1 MNKIKLIII
10 AALFVLLLTGCEDSA
25 TETVFDHNS
34 SLEGY
39 VTFEDNSP
47 DTLSAMIIVSRNNLQ
62 LAETTTDS
70 TGYYLLENLSS
81 GTYFVSIDLTGFARS
96 IFQIEL
102 VINEVAIADT
112 MMLEVMG
119 TMDMQTRIVDGEID
133 NDWEPAYSQDHVSG
147 WGGNDFDSLY
157 LSYDED
163 YLYVAVTGQFS
174 TSDNTVCVGIDIDNS
189 GDTGIND
196 FSTVDGGDI
205 GGRIRKN
212 IDTPEDFGADIVFC
226 SGWALEDAGVVSV
239 SLDNHSQVDENM
251 LEDVVISLN
260 GSVLEFAISLEEIYG
275 GAAHSSISLIAYIGG
290 GGDIYFADDVIPQ
303 VTGAFDGTFYE
314 VFTIGY

>member
-1 MNKIKLIII
+1 MNMIKLIII

-47 DTLSAMIIVSRNNLQ
+47 DTLSAMIKVSRYNLQ
-62 LAETTTDS
+62 LAETMSDS

-81 GTYFVSIDLTGFARS
+81 GIYFVSIDLEGYARN

-102 VINEVAIADT
+102 INDEIVTADT
-112 MMLEVMG
+112 VLLEGMG

-133 NDWEPAYSQDHVSG
+133 NGWEPVYSQDHVSG
-147 WGGNDFDSLY
+147 WGGNDFESLY
-157 LSYDED
+157 LSYDDE
-163 YLYVAVTGQFS
+163 YLYVAISGQFS
-174 TSDNTVCVGIDIDNS
+174 TSDNTVCMAIDKDSS

-212 IDTPEDFGADIVFC
+212 IDAPEDFGADIAFC

-251 LEDVVISLN
+251 LEDVIISLN
-260 GSVLEFAISLEEIYG
+260 GSVLEFAISLDELYG

-290 GGDIYFADDVIPQ
+290 GGDIHFADDVIPQ
-303 VTGAFDGTFYE
+303 GTGAFDGTFYE
-314 VFTIGY
+314 VFTIGF